1 MRAAAV
7 VLVVLGVGGGAGVW
21 NRQAPAPPPDWENPA
36 VWAINTEPPHATL
49 FPFESRAVALAGD
62 RAASP
67 YFALLNGR
75 WRFHWSPTP
84 DSRPL
89 GFERPDFDDRAWP
102 EIAVPSNWELEGYG
116 VPIYVN
122 AGYPFKKDPP
132 RIAHDDNPVGSYRRH
147 FTVPDAWA
155 GRRIVLHFGAVSSAF
170 YAWVNGERLGYSQDS
185 KTPAEFDITERV
197 RSGDNLLAVEVYRWS
212 DGSYLEDQDMWRLS
226 GIQRDVYVYATPESH
241 VCDFFALA
249 DLDSDYRDGLL
260 SVEARVRQYG
270 ADDARGLRLSA
281 ELLDDRGQIAASG
294 PALERTIDVRAGTE
308 VLSRFGAR
316 IDRPR
321 RWTAETPT
329 LYTLL
334 LTLSNADGEVL
345 EVESARIGFR
355 RVEVRNGRLLVN
367 GTPVVIKGVNRHE
380 HDPIT
385 GHVVTEAS
393 MRHDIE
399 LMKQFNVNAVRTSHY
414 PDDPRWYDLADEY
427 GLYLVDEADIESHGM
442 GYEPETTLGNDPV
455 WLGQHLDR
463 TKRMVERD
471 KNHPSVIIWSL
482 GNEAGNGVNFYAT
495 YGWIKSRDRSRPV
508 QYERAQRDWNT
519 DLYVPMY
526 PTPERLVEYAEHNDD
541 RPLVMCEYAHAMG
554 NSVGNFTDYWRIIRR
569 YGVLQGGF
577 IWDWVD
583 QGILKTNARG
593 QQIFAYGGDFG
604 PPGTPSDGNFCIN
617 GIVSPDRRPHPS
629 IWEVKKVYQPVALE
643 ADDLAAGRVAVT
655 NRFDFR
661 GLDGLEAV
669 WTVLEDGAP
678 LGSGTVAVPATEPG
692 STTVMT
698 IPLETRTPTPGAE
711 YYLDVSVRQTG
722 DEPLVTKGREVAW
735 EQFELPWASGQRTA
749 PPAPEPVEVDESPGA
764 VRVTGT
770 MFSVQVDRTT
780 GALTSFAFKGTELLR
795 TGPVPDFW
803 RAPTDND
810 FGGDWQKKLRIWR
823 DAGEHFHV
831 SATTVTRETPS
842 RVRIDVD
849 GEIPAGPSRYRLSYV
864 IEGDGVVAVEASL
877 TPVQGLDLPSLPRFG
892 LQMTLPQAFERLR
905 WYGRGPGESYWDRK
919 AGLRVGRFDS
929 TVTEQAYPYIRP
941 QETGNKTD
949 VRWLALTDERGTGL
963 LVVGPS
969 QLSVTALH
977 YTTADLD
984 PGQEKVQV
992 HAGEIPARPF
1002 VRLNV
1007 DERQMGVGGI
1017 NSWGYTALPEYS
1029 LPYGAY
1035 RYRFLMCG
1043 LTAGDGEPAT
1053 LARMLRGR

>member
-1 MRAAAV
+1 MRTG
-7 VLVVLGVGGGAGVW
+7 VLLLIVLGLGGGAGLW
-21 NRQAPAPPPDWENPA
+21 SHRPPAAPPDWENPA
-36 VWAINTEPPHATL
+36 VWAIGTEAPHATL
-49 FPFESRAVALAGD
+49 FPYESRALAIGGD
-62 RAASP
+62 RTASS

-75 WRFHWSPTP
+75 WKFHWAPKP
-84 DSRPL
+84 DERPL
-89 GFERPDFDDRAWP
+89 GFERTDYDDGAWP
-102 EIAVPSNWELEGYG
+102 EIPVPSNWELEGYG
-116 VPIYVN
+116 VPIYID

-132 RIAHDDNPVGSYRRH
+132 RIAHDDNPVGSYRYH
-147 FTVPDAWA
+147 FTIPNPWM

-170 YAWVNGERLGYSQDS
+170 YAWVNGERIGYSQDS
-185 KTPAEFDITERV
+185 KTPAEFDITDRV
-197 RSGDNLLAVEVYRWS
+197 RPGDNLLAVEVYRWS

-226 GIQRDVYVYATPESH
+226 GIQRDVYVYATPASH
-241 VCDFFALA
+241 VRDFFTLA

-260 SVEARVRQYG
+260 SVEARVRQSG
-270 ADDARGLRLSA
+270 TTDARGLHLSV
-281 ELLDDRGQIAASG
+281 ELLDDRGRVVAAG
-294 PALERTIDVRAGTE
+294 PALERSIDVPAGTE
-308 VLSRFGAR
+308 VLTRFDAR

-321 RWTAETPT
+321 RWTAETPA

-334 LTLSNADGEVL
+334 VTLASAGGEVL
-345 EVESARIGFR
+345 EVEAARIGFR
-355 RVEVRNGRLLVN
+355 RVEVRDGRLHVN

-380 HDPIT
+380 HDPVT

-393 MRHDIE
+393 MRRDIE
-399 LMKQFNVNAVRTSHY
+399 LMKQFNINAVRTSHY

-442 GYEPETTLGNDPV
+442 GYRPDTTLGNDPV

-463 TKRMVERD
+463 TRRMVERD

-508 QYERAQRDWNT
+508 QYERAVRDWNT

-554 NSVGNFTDYWRIIRR
+554 NSVGNFTDYWQVIRK
-569 YGVLQGGF
+569 YSVLQGGF

-583 QGILKTNARG
+583 QGMLKTNARG
-593 QQIFAYGGDFG
+593 EQIFAYGGDFG
-604 PPGTPSDGNFCIN
+604 PAGTPSDGNFCIN
-617 GIVSPDRRPHPS
+617 GLVSPDRSPHPS
-629 IWEVKKVYQPVALE
+629 IWEVKKVYQPVDLE
-643 ADDLAAGRVAVT
+643 TEDLTKGRLAIT
-655 NRFDFR
+655 NRYDFR
-661 GLDGLEAV
+661 GLDGLEAA

-678 LGSGTVAVPATEPG
+678 LRSGIAPVPAVEPG
-692 STTVMT
+692 ATTVMA
-698 IPLETRTPTPGAE
+698 IPMGDVTPVPGAE
-711 YYLDVSVRQTG
+711 YYLDVSIRRTG
-722 DEPLVTKGREVAW
+722 DEPLVPRGHEVAW
-735 EQFELPWASGQRTA
+735 AQFELPWTSGR
-749 PPAPEPVEVDESPGA
+749 PPDRPAVGPVEVEESAEA
-764 VRVTGT
+764 VRVSGTSFSVRVDRATGT
-770 MFSVQVDRTT
+770 L
-780 GALTSFAFKGTELLR
+780 ASFVFKGTELMR
-795 TGPVPDFW
+795 TGPRPDFW

-810 FGGDWQKKLRIWR
+810 FGGDWQEKLRIWR
-823 DAGEHFHV
+823 DAGEHFRV
-831 SATTVTRETPS
+831 SGTTVTRGAPS
-842 RVRIDVD
+842 RVRIDVV
-849 GEIPAGPSRYRLSYV
+849 GEIPPGPSRYQLSYTV
-864 IEGDGVVAVEASL
+864 DGDGVVAVDARL
-877 TPVQGLDLPSLPRFG
+877 VPVPGLALPRLPRFG

-919 AGLRVGRFDS
+919 AGMRIGRFDS

-949 VRWLALTDERGTGL
+949 VRWMALTDQTGTGL
-963 LVVGPS
+963 LVVGLP

-984 PGQEKVQV
+984 PGEKKAQV

-1007 DERQMGVGGI
+1007 DERQMGVGGV

-1029 LPYGAY
+1029 IAY
-1035 RYRFLMCG
+1035 AEHWYRFLLRG
-1043 LTAGDGEPAT
+1043 LTAGDGEPAA
-1053 LARMLRGR
+1053 LARMLRDR